1 MPPTD
6 ARNPPRA
13 RPFQFSLRTTF
24 IVTTVAAV
32 ALGGLCT
39 PIAGVQAATLLYLSI
54 LVPAVLHRHGDLR
67 PRLRSGRSPSGPC
80 FPPAWRFYAAPIY
93 AIGDEV
99 FDADKWVTSQEPSPA
114 MVLTAAV
121 VLVLVLLA
129 GLVAVGI
136 RRMVESAQRTPPPAS
151 PPQGT
156 MEQLPPKDEDRANA

>member
-13 RPFQFSLRTTF
+13 RPFQFSLRTMF

-54 LVPAVLHRHGDLR
+54 LVPAALTVTVIY
-67 PRLRSGRSPSGPC
+67 GRGYVRTFAIGAL
-80 FPPAWRFYAAPIY
+80 FPAGLAFLCALIY